1 MHIPETLKNAL
12 LTFVVVMLVY
22 VLYQRLLIILGK
34 KKRDKRYV
42 TLGEKIDWNGRKA
55 TIGLTLYM
63 DQEIAISIFDASG
76 KEIRMVSKNQFQAGF
91 HSVEVDCSDL
101 QPGRY
106 YFRITATAHDSS
118 VYFHID

>member
-42 TLGEKIDWNGRKA
+42 TLGEKIEWNGRKA
-55 TIGLTLYM
+55 TISLTLYM
-63 DQEIAISIFDASG
+63 EQEVSVSIFDHSG
-76 KEIRMVSKNQFQAGF
+76 KEIRLVSRKQYLPGF
-91 HSVEVDCSDL
+91 HPLEVDCSDL